1 MEPIRK
7 GKQTNKTSNT
17 CAGDKGK
24 QTNKQTSR
32 GGTCGGTDAGGD
44 VELHNMQSPICN
56 ASEYAEELQRCIGDV
71 LEKCGVQYTGSYSD
85 ITPLLRGTSLSQAT
99 HMARGGGRG
108 VTKVE
113 ISHDVEGIG
122 QVLSWEPLIIGV
134 QPSLELH
141 QVM

>member
-1 MEPIRK
+1 METIWK
-7 GKQTNKTSNT
+7 GKQTNKTSNM

-24 QTNKQTSR
+24 QTNKQTSG

-44 VELHNMQSPICN
+44 VELHNMQSLIHN
-56 ASEYAEELQRCIGDV
+56 ASEYAEELQRCIGDAS
-71 LEKCGVQYTGSYSD
+71 EKCRVRYTGSYSD
-85 ITPLLRGTSLSQAT
+85 ITPLLRGTSSLQVT

-108 VTKVE
+108 VAKVE
-113 ISHDVEGIG
+113 ILHTVGGIG

-134 QPSLELH
+134 WPSLELH